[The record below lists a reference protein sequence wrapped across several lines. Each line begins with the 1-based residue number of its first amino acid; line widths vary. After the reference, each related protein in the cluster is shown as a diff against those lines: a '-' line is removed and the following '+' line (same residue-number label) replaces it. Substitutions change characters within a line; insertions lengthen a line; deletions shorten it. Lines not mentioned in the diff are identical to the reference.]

1 MRVSSDWKFKMDE
14 TNIRQRMQSVLDEVR
29 QDAGTIRTGRATPA
43 LVENVVISAYGGGQ
57 RLRVMELATIT
68 APDPQSIIISPWDK
82 SIIGDIRKGI
92 EQANIGLNPVI
103 AGEVIRINI
112 PPLTSEDR
120 ENYIRI
126 LHQKL
131 ETGRIIVRQIRQ
143 EGMHEVRDAFDKK
156 EISEDQKVLRE
167 KNLQEITDEYI
178 GKIGE
183 VGEAKESELRSL

>member
-1 MRVSSDWKFKMDE
+1 MDE
-14 TNIRQRMQSVLDEVR
+14 TNIRQRMQAALEAVR
-29 QDAGTIRTGRATPA
+29 QDAGSIRTGRATPA
-43 LVENVVISAYGGGQ
+43 LVENIIIDAYGGAQ

-92 EQANIGLNPVI
+92 EQANVGLNPVV
-103 AGEVIRINI
+103 AGEIIRINI

-131 ETGRIIVRQIRQ
+131 ENGRITVRQARQ
-143 EGMHEVRDAFDKK
+143 EGMHAVRDAFEKK
-156 EISEDQKVLRE
+156 EISEDQKIVQE
-167 KNLQEITDEYI
+167 KRLQEMTDEYI
-178 GKIGE
+178 GKIEE
-183 VGEAKESELRSL
+183 VGRAKESELRSL